1 MFDAVMRLLNKDRV
15 SSKKIA
21 KDRLKIVLVHDR
33 ANISPEIMQSIKN
46 DIIDVLSRYMDINK
60 SETEISLENDSESVA
75 LMANVPI
82 NRIKSTSRR

>member
-60 SETEISLENDSESVA
+60 NETEISLENDSDSVA

>member
-60 SETEISLENDSESVA
+60 SETEISLENDADSVA